1 MILINYLPIR
11 NSQDKD
17 GGVLHLRDIMD
28 ILVGKS
34 WKIKELV
41 GHFCSSVVVES
52 SA

>member
-1 MILINYLPIR
+1 MR

-17 GGVLHLRDIMD
+17 GGVLHPRDMD